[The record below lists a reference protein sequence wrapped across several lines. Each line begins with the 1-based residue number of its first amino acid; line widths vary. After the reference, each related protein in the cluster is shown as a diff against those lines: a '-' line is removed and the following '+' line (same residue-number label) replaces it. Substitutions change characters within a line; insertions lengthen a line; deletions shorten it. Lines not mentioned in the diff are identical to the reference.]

1 MIQTVAL
8 LKAGEDARRALEEK
22 LSVYIENLEY
32 LQVKLENGG
41 SQISRGNILVEK
53 LQSDGK
59 QLKEK
64 VKLKSDIIRKQ
75 VREKRWDTKIW
86 HYIAY
91 SFLSLL

>member
-75 VREKRWDTKIW
+75 VREKR
-86 HYIAY
+86 
-91 SFLSLL
+91 